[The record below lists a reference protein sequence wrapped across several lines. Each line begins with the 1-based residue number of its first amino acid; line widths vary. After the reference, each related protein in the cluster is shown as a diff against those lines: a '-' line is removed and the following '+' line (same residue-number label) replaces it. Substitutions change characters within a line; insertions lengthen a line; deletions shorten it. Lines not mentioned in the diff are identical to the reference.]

1 MYGKIVRLG
10 LASNFCYDI
19 SLRGKTGLK
28 TQKKFK
34 KSLFSKIVAGIKNV
48 L

>member
-1 MYGKIVRLG
+1 MYGKILRLG
-10 LASNFCYDI
+10 LASDFCYDV

-28 TQKKFK
+28 TQKKIK
-34 KSLFSKIVAGIKNV
+34 KSLFSKIVTGIKNV